1 MSYKFICIEGNIGVG
16 KTTLVKKL
24 AKHLH
29 AHSLLE
35 EFDEN
40 PWLPLFYSHPKES
53 ALALE
58 LSFLTDRCRQLNQIQ
73 KKFAGETFV
82 SDYCLDKCLLFAQAN
97 LTKEDFT
104 TYKKLYSRISVT
116 IKKPDLVVVL
126 HTSVETLMG
135 NIKTRGR
142 TYEQSIEKEYLAKL
156 NQAYTRFLSKDRDY
170 VILNIHCKTITVKN
184 YEHIFNEIVSFLKIK
199 QPIKNT
205 TITIKT

>member
-24 AKHLH
+24 VKHLR

-40 PWLPLFYSHPKES
+40 PWLPLFYLHPKES

-73 KKFAGETFV
+73 EKFAKETIV
-82 SDYCLDKCLLFAQAN
+82 SDYSLDKCLLFAQAN
-97 LTKEDFT
+97 LTKADFA
-104 TYKKLYSRISVT
+104 TYRKLYGRISTT

-126 HTSVETLMG
+126 HTSVEVLMC

-156 NQAYTRFLSKDRDY
+156 NKAYTGFFSKEKDY
-170 VILNIHCKTITVKN
+170 VILNINCKTIDAKN
-184 YEHIFNEIVSFLKIK
+184 YTHIFNEIVSFLKIK
-199 QPIKNT
+199 HSNKNT
-205 TITIKT
+205 TININI